1 MQSKYKAHQA
11 AHILYFD
18 GNYSQKEIAQ
28 KSEVSG
34 RTIANWIREGC
45 WEQLRSNAL
54 LAPMFIL
61 NNFIQQLSE
70 LQLNIAHRDELHRI
84 PNVYEAELQRKL
96 LRCILDMSKFPTEL
110 IKSYAACAAPISDI
124 VEEDAPENE
133 ALECPIEEFRP
144 YSFEERAELDGF
156 SRNELI
162 SFGRDYIGM
171 LKNARDGGYA
181 NDDDPSLDKYKAP
194 ALPKGSKQKKNVLQ
208 SLDD

>member
-1 MQSKYKAHQA
+1 MTNKHKAHQA

-18 GNYSQKEIAQ
+18 GNYSQKEIAK

-34 RTIANWIREGC
+34 RTIANWIKEGC

-70 LQLNIAHRDELHRI
+70 LQTNIAHRDEIHRI
-84 PNVYEAELQRKL
+84 PNIHEAELQRKL
-96 LRCILDMSKFPTEL
+96 LRCILDMGKFPTEL
-110 IKSYAACAAPISDI
+110 IKSYAACTAPISDI
-124 VEEDAPENE
+124 VEDDAPEE
-133 ALECPIEEFRP
+133 EQGPAACPLEEFRP
-144 YSFEERAELDGF
+144 YVFEEKQELDGF

-171 LKNARDGGYA
+171 LKKATDGGYS

-194 ALPKGSKQKKNVLQ
+194 ALKKEMAY
-208 SLDD
+208 